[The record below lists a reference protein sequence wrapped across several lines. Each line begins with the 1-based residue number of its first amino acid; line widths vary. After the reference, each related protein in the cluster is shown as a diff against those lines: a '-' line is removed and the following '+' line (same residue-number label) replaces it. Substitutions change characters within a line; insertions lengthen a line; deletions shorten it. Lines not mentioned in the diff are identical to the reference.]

1 MLLCTLQITSNGP
14 RALRE
19 PHEHHQ
25 AVACTRPQN
34 HQLSITQ
41 KTTAVHPSSHS
52 AVSITL
58 EKNDNNRLSETFLHF

>member
-1 MLLCTLQITSNGP
+1 MDEALKRLECVSVGITSNGP

-19 PHEHHQ
+19 AHEHHQ

-52 AVSITL
+52 AVTITL
-58 EKNDNNRLSETFLHF
+58 EKNS